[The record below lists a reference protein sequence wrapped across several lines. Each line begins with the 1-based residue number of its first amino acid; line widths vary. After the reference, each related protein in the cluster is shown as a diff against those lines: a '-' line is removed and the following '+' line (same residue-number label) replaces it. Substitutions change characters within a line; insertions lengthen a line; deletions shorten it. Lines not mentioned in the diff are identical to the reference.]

1 MTALALQ
8 PGIRE
13 YIIDCV
19 ARGERLDDLGL
30 GITRSSISEALRDD
44 PEYQAAQI
52 SYHAARLDRAEQMIL
67 TADPPDVARAR
78 ALHDAYKWRAEREC
92 ARIYGAKQQLDVNS
106 SVTVVLAAS
115 DSSGRL
121 IEHDALQG
129 HEALQGAGAT
139 VRLPDL
145 TNEA

>member
-8 PGIRE
+8 PGVRE

-19 ARGERLDDLGL
+19 ERGERLDDLGL
-30 GITRSSISEALRDD
+30 GIKRSAISEALKDD

-52 SYHAARLDRAEQMIL
+52 SYHAARLDRAERMIL
-67 TADPPDVARAR
+67 EAEPPDVARAR

-92 ARIYGAKQQLDVNS
+92 ARVYGAKQQLDVNS

-115 DSSGRL
+115 DSTGRL
-121 IEHDALQG
+121 IEHEG
-129 HEALQGAGAT
+129 REALQGAGAT
-139 VRLPDL
+139 VCLPDL

>member
-30 GITRSSISEALRDD
+30 GIKRSAISDALRDD
-44 PEYQAAQI
+44 PDYQEAQV
-52 SYHAARLDRAEQMIL
+52 SYHASRLDRAERMIL
-67 TADPPDVARAR
+67 DAEPSDVARAR
-78 ALHDAYKWRAEREC
+78 ALHDAYKLRAEREC
-92 ARIYGAKQQLDVNS
+92 SRVYGAKQQLDVNN

-115 DSSGRL
+115 DSAGRL
-121 IEHDALQG
+121 IEH
-129 HEALQGAGAT
+129 EALSGVEPT
-139 VRLPDL
+139 LYLPDAE
-145 TNEA
+145 NEP

>member
-30 GITRSSISEALRDD
+30 GIKRSSISEALKDD
-44 PEYQAAQI
+44 PEYQAAQV

-67 TADPPDVARAR
+67 MADPPDVARAR

-92 ARIYGAKQQLDVNS
+92 ARVYGAKQQVTMDTA
-106 SVTVVLAAS
+106 VTVVLAAS
-115 DSSGRL
+115 DSTGRL
-121 IEHDALQG
+121 IE
-129 HEALQGAGAT
+129 HEALQGAGAA
-139 VRLPDL
+139 VYLPDL
-145 TNEA
+145 TNGA

>member
-30 GITRSSISEALRDD
+30 GIRRAAISESLKDD
-44 PEYQAAQI
+44 PEYQAAQV
-52 SYHAARLDRAEQMIL
+52 SYHAARLDRAELMIL
-67 TADPPDVARAR
+67 TAEAPDVARAR

-92 ARIYGAKQQLDVNS
+92 SRIWGAKQQLDVNS
-106 SVTVVLAAS
+106 SVTVVLATA
-115 DSSGRL
+115 DSAGRL
-121 IEHDALQG
+121 IEHDATLS
-129 HEALQGAGAT
+129 
-139 VRLPDL
+139 LPDL
-145 TNEA
+145 ENDA

>member
-30 GITRSSISEALRDD
+30 GIKRASISEALKDD
-44 PEYQAAQI
+44 PEYREAMV
-52 SYHAARLDRAEQMIL
+52 SYHAARLDRAEAMIL
-67 TADPPDVARAR
+67 AADPPDVARAR

-92 ARIYGAKQQLDVNS
+92 SRIYGAKQQLDVNN

-121 IEHDALQG
+121 IEHDAPG
-129 HEALQGAGAT
+129 ALAACPT
-139 VRLPDL
+139 VLCLPDAQ
-145 TNEA
+145 NEA